1 MSPWFVEVPG
11 QGCAEHPDSAK
22 NWHYQ
27 SVTGRLSFLLDSA
40 NSWHYR
46 SVSLG
51 EAFGGSLTTDSA
63 KKLALFRCKSGYRD
77 FLCMLKLVVS
87 KGRYEWAVRNIEE
100 KTYFLGKIHYYFI
113 FYSLAL
119 VLALHTYD
127 CHLIKQS
134 QKSYALKNFHLLRLR
149 NNYINHKN
157 LK

>member
-1 MSPWFVEVPG
+1 MP
-11 QGCAEHPDSAK
+11 K
-22 NWHYQ
+22 
-27 SVTGRLSFLLDSA
+27 
-40 NSWHYR
+40 SWHY
-46 SVSLG
+46 S
-51 EAFGGSLTTDSA
+51 DA
-63 KKLALFRCKSGYRD
+63 KVDIATSYVY
-77 FLCMLKLVVS
+77 MLKLVES

-149 NNYINHKN
+149 KNYINHNN